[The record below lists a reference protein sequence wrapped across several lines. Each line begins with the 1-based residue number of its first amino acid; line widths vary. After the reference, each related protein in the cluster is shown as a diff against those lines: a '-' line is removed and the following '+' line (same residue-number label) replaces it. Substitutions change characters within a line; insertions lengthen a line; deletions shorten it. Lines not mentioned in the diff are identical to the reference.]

1 MGASRSKSR
10 TAAPVKTVTPEQPA
24 PVAAPPAS
32 TAAAPAAVII
42 GFIADLDHDGCPR
55 VIVPGGDDVP
65 LRARSLCVVQAGE
78 RGRQC
83 ALMFENADPR
93 QPLILGLLQHP
104 VLSLHSPAGEVSVQR
119 TDDELVL
126 RAETAIELRCGNAS
140 LRLSA
145 DGRVELRGA
154 TVISHATGL
163 NRIRGA
169 SIKLN

>member
-1 MGASRSKSR
+1 MSTVRSKTR
-10 TAAPVKTVTPEQPA
+10 TPAAACTE
-24 PVAAPPAS
+24 
-32 TAAAPAAVII
+32 AAAPAQRISAAAPAGVTI
-42 GFIADLDHDGCPR
+42 GFIADLDLDGCPR
-55 VIVPGGDDVP
+55 VIVPGGDDTP
-65 LRARSLCVVQAGE
+65 LRARALCVVQAAE

-104 VLSLHSPAGEVSVQR
+104 VLSLYSPDGDVAVQR
-119 TDDELVL
+119 NGEELVL
-126 RAETAIELRCGNAS
+126 QAETAIELRCGDAS

>member
-1 MGASRSKSR
+1 MSTARSKTR
-10 TAAPVKTVTPEQPA
+10 P
-24 PVAAPPAS
+24 
-32 TAAAPAAVII
+32 AAAAVVATAEPRRATAPGGVTI
-42 GFIADLDHDGCPR
+42 GFVADLDHDGCPR

-65 LRARSLCVVQAGE
+65 LRARSLCAVQASE

-83 ALMFENADPR
+83 ALMYENGDPR

-104 VLSLHSPAGEVSVQR
+104 VLSLHSPSGEVTVER
-119 TDDELVL
+119 NGDELL
-126 RAETAIELRCGNAS
+126 LQAEAAIELRCGDAS

>member
-1 MGASRSKSR
+1 MGVSRNKAR
-10 TAAPVKTVTPEQPA
+10 TPA
-24 PVAAPPAS
+24 PAV
-32 TAAAPAAVII
+32 TAAATAEPAPQAATPAVAGITI
-42 GFIADLDHDGCPR
+42 GFIAGLDHDGCPR

-65 LRARSLCVVQAGE
+65 LRARSLCPVQASE

-104 VLSLHSPAGEVSVQR
+104 VLSLYSPSGDVSVQR
-119 TDDELVL
+119 NGEELVL
-126 RAETAIELRCGNAS
+126 QAESAIELRCGDAS
-140 LRLSA
+140 LRLAA